1 MPHTSIAIQQVSYI
15 TQNGNTIIKDI
26 SCSLAAMKTGLIG
39 KNGVGKSTLLKLI
52 SGELS
57 PSSGSIKINGDVVYC
72 PQDLSFYYEKSLAAI
87 FGVEHKLHALERVLR
102 GDYDERDLVILN
114 DDWQIKERILQEL
127 KDFAFENLDL
137 DRKFKTL
144 SGGEQTKFI
153 LANAFFQKP
162 GLLIFDEP
170 TNNLDKTA
178 RELLYHKIQN
188 WNDGLLV
195 VSHDR
200 CLLNMLD
207 QIIELTPLG
216 LRLYGG
222 NYDAYCAE
230 KSLEQTALHR
240 QYMDAKKKFLLTHQT
255 IQTEKEKHDQKR
267 SQGKQRRRLQKI
279 DKMAANSKK
288 GRSELT
294 QNKLQTL
301 NCRLIKGADTQL
313 QIIKE
318 KIIITENINIELP
331 HTIVPNGKTVLKLD
345 QVCFRYAA
353 HTRMLI
359 DKFDLTIQGPERVA
373 LLGANGSGKTTL
385 IKLILGELQPLNGN
399 INVGVQQ
406 VNYLDQDTYQLYPD
420 RTVLENFMLFNPEI
434 NDSNTRLYLAQFL
447 FKNKDVLKA
456 VRLLSGGEKLRA
468 LLACI
473 LMSKQPPQLLILDE
487 PTNHMDLASIAAIES
502 CLLNYKGA
510 LIVIS
515 HDEYFLKHIGITK
528 YINI

>member
-1 MPHTSIAIQQVSYI
+1 
-15 TQNGNTIIKDI
+15 
-26 SCSLAAMKTGLIG
+26 
-39 KNGVGKSTLLKLI
+39 
-52 SGELS
+52 
-57 PSSGSIKINGDVVYC
+57 
-72 PQDLSFYYEKSLAAI
+72 
-87 FGVEHKLHALERVLR
+87 
-102 GDYDERDLVILN
+102 
-114 DDWQIKERILQEL
+114 
-127 KDFAFENLDL
+127 
-137 DRKFKTL
+137 
-144 SGGEQTKFI
+144 
-153 LANAFFQKP
+153 
-162 GLLIFDEP
+162 
-170 TNNLDKTA
+170 
-178 RELLYHKIQN
+178 
-188 WNDGLLV
+188 
-195 VSHDR
+195 
-200 CLLNMLD
+200 
-207 QIIELTPLG
+207 
-216 LRLYGG
+216 
-222 NYDAYCAE
+222 
-230 KSLEQTALHR
+230 
-240 QYMDAKKKFLLTHQT
+240 
-255 IQTEKEKHDQKR
+255 
-267 SQGKQRRRLQKI
+267 
-279 DKMAANSKK
+279 
-288 GRSELT
+288 
-294 QNKLQTL
+294 
-301 NCRLIKGADTQL
+301 
-313 QIIKE
+313 
-318 KIIITENINIELP
+318 
-331 HTIVPNGKTVLKLD
+331 
-345 QVCFRYAA
+345 
-353 HTRMLI
+353 MLI